1 MVNFDRLIEERKKLG
16 LNQAD
21 FGALGGVTKQ
31 SQHMYEVGK
40 RFPDVAYLAAIAA
53 AGADVLYIVTG
64 RRTPNT
70 LQTLSP
76 EENALLT
83 SFSAAPP
90 LGQVAAMAA
99 LEATTAALRQPAQ
112 QPQQQQQVFNG
123 TVGNVIGSNNA
134 NINQTF
140 GKSPRKP

>member
-1 MVNFDRLIEERKKLG
+1 MVNFDRLIEERKRMG

-21 FGALGGVTKQ
+21 FGAIGGVTKQ

-53 AGADVLYIVTG
+53 EGADVLYIVTG

-70 LQTLSP
+70 LQTLSA
-76 EENALLT
+76 EENALLA
-83 SFSAAPP
+83 SFSAAPQ

-99 LEATTAALRQPAQ
+99 LEATTQAT
-112 QPQQQQQVFNG
+112 QPQQVFHGN
-123 TVGNVIGSNNA
+123 VGNVIGTNTAS
-134 NINQTF
+134 INQTF
-140 GKSPRKP
+140 GNTPRKK